1 MSKDKI
7 PTFTA
12 ACAQFHVRRGDVDQN
27 LASAET
33 ALRAAANAGAE
44 LVVLPEM
51 WTTSFVKEPTADLL
65 SEARAAEQTI
75 LQISA
80 ELGLIV
86 VGGGLEEEGGAHFN
100 QCLVIDS
107 GEVLGSYRKIH
118 LFSPHAEHRHLQ
130 PGAAPLILDTRFGK
144 LGAMICYDIR
154 FPELV
159 RYYFHM
165 GVEILAVP
173 AQWPEARSDH
183 WRTLLKARAIENQM
197 FVLGCNRTGTEESL
211 KNEELLVF
219 PGDSYIVDPMGEV
232 LAQGGGNDDPILA
245 EIQLKK
251 VRTIR
256 RILPVHRDR
265 QAQVYRSLWE
275 PVWKAP
281 PPKPKPKP
289 KPKPARPTKT
299 RSR

>member
-1 MSKDKI
+1 VSKDQI
-7 PTFTA
+7 PAFIG
-12 ACAQFHVRRGDVDQN
+12 ACAQFQVKRGDVDSN

-33 ALRAAANAGAE
+33 ALRAAANDSAQ

-65 SEARAAEQTI
+65 REAKAAEQAVA
-75 LQISA
+75 QISA

-86 VGGGLEEEGGAHFN
+86 VGGGLEEEKGAFFN
-100 QCLVIDS
+100 QCQVVDS
-107 GEVLGSYRKIH
+107 GRVLGSYRKIH

-130 PGAAPLILDTRFGK
+130 PGAAPLILDTRLGK
-144 LGAMICYDIR
+144 LGVMICYDIR

-165 GVEILAVP
+165 GVEILVVP

-211 KNEELLVF
+211 KNDEILVF
-219 PGDSYIVDPMGEV
+219 PGDSCIVDPMGEV
-232 LAQGGGNDDPILA
+232 LALGDGSDEPVLA
-245 EIQLKK
+245 EIRPKK
-251 VRTIR
+251 IRTIR

-265 QAQVYRSLWE
+265 QAQVYRELWQ
-275 PVWKAP
+275 PVWAAP
-281 PPKPKPKP
+281 PP
-289 KPKPARPTKT
+289 ARRAK
-299 RSR
+299 SR

>member
-1 MSKDKI
+1 VSKEQI
-7 PTFTA
+7 PTFIA
-12 ACAQFHVRRGDVDQN
+12 ACAQFHVKRGDVDSN

-33 ALRAAANAGAE
+33 GLRAAANDGAQ

-51 WTTSFVKEPTADLL
+51 WTTSFVKEPTEDLL

-75 LQISA
+75 AQISA

-86 VGGGLEEEGGAHFN
+86 VGGGLEEEEGAFFN
-100 QCLVIDS
+100 RCLVVDS
-107 GEVLGSYRKIH
+107 GKVLGSYRKIH
-118 LFSPHAEHRHLQ
+118 LFSPNAEHRHLQ
-130 PGAAPLILDTRFGK
+130 SGAEPLILDTRLGK

-219 PGDSYIVDPMGEV
+219 PGDSCMVDPMGEI
-232 LAQGGGNDDPILA
+232 LAQGGGNDEPILG
-245 EIQLKK
+245 EIRLKK

-265 QAQVYRSLWE
+265 QGQVYRDLWE
-275 PVWKAP
+275 RVWSAQQQDQS
-281 PPKPKPKP
+281 
-289 KPKPARPTKT
+289 
-299 RSR
+299 SR